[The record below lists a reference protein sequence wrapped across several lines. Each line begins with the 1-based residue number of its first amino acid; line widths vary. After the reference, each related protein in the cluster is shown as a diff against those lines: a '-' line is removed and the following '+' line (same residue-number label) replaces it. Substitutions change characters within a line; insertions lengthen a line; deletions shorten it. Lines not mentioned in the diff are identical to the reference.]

1 MAKNKKKRL
10 YDEWDNGYID
20 YPGVG
25 IITDKQVA
33 DMVMKHTTLFDRLF
47 RPEKLVIAGLL
58 AQNILMKVVETPK
71 EKNWRF

>member
-10 YDEWDNGYID
+10 CDEWADGYID
-20 YPGVG
+20 YPEIG

-47 RPEKLVIAGLL
+47 RPEKLVRAGLL
-58 AQNILMKVVETPK
+58 AQNMLMKVVETPE
-71 EKNWRF
+71 EKDWRF